1 MVTIKGREVLSQIQI
16 TDVQLMDKI
25 NRPYFIGTHAGKG
38 FTVTPE
44 FREMWKAGKVLEINL
59 TDAVRKVPNP
69 EQEGQFID
77 RPAFTFSGYI
87 TYDQMKGI
95 VKNEAELKVIEHE
108 ALASI
113 RLTDERVAAL
123 AESA

>member
-1 MVTIKGREVLSQIQI
+1 MVTITGRDVISKIQI
-16 TDVQLMDKI
+16 NDEQRLDKL
-25 NRPYFIGTHAGKG
+25 NRPYFIGTHQGKG

-44 FREMWKAGKVLEINL
+44 FRESWKAGKVLEVNL
-59 TDAVRKVPNP
+59 TDAVRKVPDPQNV
-69 EQEGQFID
+69 GQFIE

-95 VKNEAELKVIEHE
+95 VQNEAELKVIEHK

-113 RLTDERVAAL
+113 KLTDEKVKELSDAI
-123 AESA
+123 